1 MSRNPLVTGQTAP
14 VQQKPQGQPDINAM
28 FQQFRQNPMKYLTGY
43 NIPQNINSPEQIVR
57 FLADNGKVPPMLQAR
72 VNAMLGRR

>member
-1 MSRNPLVTGQTAP
+1 MSKNPLVTGQTAP
-14 VQQKPQGQPDINAM
+14 VQQKPQGQPDINALY
-28 FQQFRQNPMKYLTGY
+28 QQFRQNPMKYLTGY

>member
-1 MSRNPLVTGQTAP
+1 MSKNPLLTGQSAP

-43 NIPQNINSPEQIVR
+43 NIPQNLNSPEQIVR

>member
-1 MSRNPLVTGQTAP
+1 MSKNPLVTGQTAP

>member
-1 MSRNPLVTGQTAP
+1 MSKNPLLTGQSAP

>member
-1 MSRNPLVTGQTAP
+1 MSRNPLLTGQTAS
-14 VQQKPQGQPDINAM
+14 VQQKPQGQPDINSLY
-28 FQQFRQNPMKYLTGY
+28 QRFRANPMKYLTGY